1 MILYTLTNFQASKTL
16 RMEVALFN
24 FPILFQTVFIVSCSR
39 LMWPWKKKT
48 LRWNQFVYI
57 ITHSW
62 LLFHHLVL
70 YRSCL
75 LLWNPYPPGE
85 AQYLVDLGIN
95 LSSNFEPIFSPTGFG
110 PYFPPSPEILHCTL
124 KMASQPKLWN
134 NNNLL
139 NFKVNTSPWKSVCK
153 TGTKKRDLIIWQ
165 PVSFWAHQYIR
176 KCFKIQV
183 IFARGIIL
191 VESLSLQIPPGPGL
205 GGGGR
210 SSASVGDQ
218 PWPRLNIPD
227 SSRYFSL
234 LDNYC

>member
-24 FPILFQTVFIVSCSR
+24 FPFLFQTVFIVSCSR

-139 NFKVNTSPWKSVCK
+139 NFKVNTSLWKSVCK
-153 TGTKKRDLIIWQ
+153 TGTKKKDLIIWQ
-165 PVSFWAHQYIR
+165 PVFLSPSIYQKMLQNPGNICERYYSCRKLESANPTWTWA
-176 KCFKIQV
+176 
-183 IFARGIIL
+183 
-191 VESLSLQIPPGPGL
+191 
-205 GGGGR
+205 GGR
-210 SSASVGDQ
+210 RKKFGLSWRPTVA
-218 PWPRLNIPD
+218 PA
-227 SSRYFSL
+227 
-234 LDNYC
+234 